1 MILDET
7 FDADDLLRDADQ
19 KEVED
24 EEVDDEQEITFGYDD
39 NLYYGQ
45 QNMEDVEEF
54 E

>member
-24 EEVDDEQEITFGYDD
+24 EEVVQ
-39 NLYYGQ
+39 L
-45 QNMEDVEEF
+45 F
-54 E
+54 EKAWKMVPIWYN